1 MDNLNRC
8 QICSKEVDVNNGGCV
23 LMEDEKNEKNRN

>member
-23 LMEDEKNEKNRN
+23 LMKGDISSD